1 MRRKTVKKQ
10 IRLTIASNAGGS
22 GKTTVATHL
31 AYAVGAKGYKVTLI
45 ELDQNGS
52 LCIFARLAPPLME
65 QSIASVFKKTFT
77 GNYPLLPLWAEYL
90 STVTAIQ
97 GGKFLEESIAEI
109 YNYSRRHYTLR
120 DKLEDFPLNSDL
132 IIFDTPASLEPMGL
146 IALAASTHVLV
157 PIKPEYKDTGSFAG
171 FLDWFYSKVDDLR
184 LKPQPEILGFVPTRV
199 DLYDVGAHRDILGL
213 DKKGKPRTDIA
224 PEKTLPYLIE
234 QMGIHCFPY
243 IRESNYYL
251 KASGSGL
258 PLHLY
263 RPGCDAAE
271 DFKPIVSSLIK
282 LMTED
287 V

>member
-1 MRRKTVKKQ
+1 MRTKTVKKQ

-52 LCIFARLAPPLME
+52 LCIFARLTPALME
-65 QSIASVFKKTFT
+65 QSIASVFKKAFT
-77 GNYPLLPLWAEYL
+77 GNYPLVPLWAEHL

-109 YNYSRRHYTLR
+109 YNYSRRHYTLK

-146 IALAASTHVLV
+146 IALAACTHVLV

-213 DKKGKPRTDIA
+213 DKKGKLRTDID

-234 QMGIHCFPY
+234 QMGIHCFPF

-258 PLHLY
+258 PLNLY

-287 V
+287 A

>member
-1 MRRKTVKKQ
+1 MKKKPCRNQ

-22 GKTTVATHL
+22 GKTTMATHL

-52 LCIFARLAPPLME
+52 LCIFARLTPASME
-65 QSIASVFKKTFT
+65 QSLAGVLKKTFK
-77 GNYPLLPLWAEYL
+77 GDYPLVPLWSEHL

-97 GGKFLEESIAEI
+97 GGKFLEESIGEI
-109 YNYSRRHYTLR
+109 YNYNRRHYTLKDR
-120 DKLEDFPLNSDL
+120 LDDFPLNSDL

-157 PIKPEYKDTGSFAG
+157 PIKPEYKDTGAFAG

-184 LKPQPEILGFVPTRV
+184 LKPEPEILGFVPTRV

-213 DKKGKPRTDIA
+213 DKKGKQRTDIDPA
-224 PEKTLPYLIE
+224 KTLPFLIQ
-234 QMGIHCFPY
+234 QMGIQCFPY
-243 IRESNYYL
+243 IRESNYHI
-251 KASGSGL
+251 KASGAGL

-263 RPGCDAAE
+263 RPGYDANE
-271 DFKPIVSSLIK
+271 DFNPIVNRLIK
-282 LMTED
+282 LMTEES
-287 V
+287 

>member
-1 MRRKTVKKQ
+1 MRTKTVKKQ

-52 LCIFARLAPPLME
+52 LCIFARLTPALME
-65 QSIASVFKKTFT
+65 QSIASVFKKAFT
-77 GNYPLLPLWAEYL
+77 GNYPLVPLWAEHL

-109 YNYSRRHYTLR
+109 YNYSRRHYTLK

-146 IALAASTHVLV
+146 IALAACTHVLV

-213 DKKGKPRTDIA
+213 DKKGKLRTDID

-234 QMGIHCFPY
+234 QMGIHCFPF

-258 PLHLY
+258 PLNLY
-263 RPGCDAAE
+263 RPGCDAVE

-287 V
+287 A

>member
-1 MRRKTVKKQ
+1 MKKKPARTQ

-22 GKTTVATHL
+22 GKTTMATHL

-52 LCIFARLAPPLME
+52 LCIFARLAPAPMG
-65 QSIASVFKKTFT
+65 QSLATVLKKTFT
-77 GNYPLLPLWAEYL
+77 GDYPLVPLWAEHL

-109 YNYSRRHYTLR
+109 YNHSRRHYTLKDR
-120 DKLEDFPLNSDL
+120 LEDFPLNSDL

-146 IALAASTHVLV
+146 MALAACTHVLV
-157 PIKPEYKDTGSFAG
+157 PIKPEYKDTGAFAG

-213 DKKGKPRTDIA
+213 DKKGNPRTDIDQA
-224 PEKTLPYLIE
+224 KTLPLLIQ

-251 KASGSGL
+251 KASGAGL

-263 RPGCDAAE
+263 RPGCDASE
-271 DFKPIVSSLIK
+271 DFKPIVDRLIF
-282 LMTED
+282 LMTEEP
-287 V
+287 

>member
-1 MRRKTVKKQ
+1 MRKKPVKKQ

-52 LCIFARLAPPLME
+52 LCIFARLAPASME
-65 QSIASVFKKTFT
+65 QSLATVLKKTFT
-77 GNYPLLPLWAEYL
+77 GDYPLIPLWEEHIT
-90 STVTAIQ
+90 TVTAIQ

-109 YNYSRRHYTLR
+109 YNYSRRHYTLKDR
-120 DKLEDFPLNSDL
+120 LEDFPLNSDL

-146 IALAASTHVLV
+146 IALAACTHVLV
-157 PIKPEYKDTGSFAG
+157 PIKPEYKDTGAFAG

-199 DLYDVGAHRDILGL
+199 DLYDVGSHRDILGL
-213 DKKGKPRTDIA
+213 DKKGNPRTDIA
-224 PEKTLPYLIE
+224 PERTLPYLIE
-234 QMGIHCFPY
+234 KMGICCFPF

-263 RPGCDAAE
+263 RPGYDASE

-287 V
+287 

>member
-1 MRRKTVKKQ
+1 MKKKTVKKQ

-31 AYAVGAKGYKVTLI
+31 AYAIGAKGYKVTLI

-52 LCIFARLAPPLME
+52 LCIFARLVPASME
-65 QSIASVFKKTFT
+65 QSLAAVFKKTFT
-77 GNYPLLPLWAEYL
+77 GDYPLVPLWTEHL

-109 YNYSRRHYTLR
+109 YNYNRRHYTLKDR
-120 DKLEDFPLNSDL
+120 LEDFPLNSDL

-157 PIKPEYKDTGSFAG
+157 PIKPEYKDTGAFAG

-199 DLYDVGAHRDILGL
+199 DLYGVGAHRDILGL
-213 DKKGKPRTDIA
+213 DKKGNLRTDIE
-224 PEKTLPYLIE
+224 PERTLPFLIK
-234 QMGIHCFPY
+234 QMGIRCFPY

-258 PLHLY
+258 PLNLY
-263 RPGCDAAE
+263 RPGYDASE
-271 DFKPIVSSLIK
+271 DFKPIVTSLIK
-282 LMTED
+282 LMTEEL
-287 V
+287 